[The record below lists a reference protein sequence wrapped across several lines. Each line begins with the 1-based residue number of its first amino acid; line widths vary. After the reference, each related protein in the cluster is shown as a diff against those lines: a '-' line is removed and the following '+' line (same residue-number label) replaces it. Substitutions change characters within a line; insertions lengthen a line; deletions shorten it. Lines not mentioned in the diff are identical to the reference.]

1 MRNYIGMTEKNRNV
15 NIKADELIMVLKG
28 LDENTM
34 EYQDVFTELYLLVKP
49 HVMAYAMKRK
59 QVSAQG
65 LKMDKDDI
73 ESVIVDGAIFKAVK
87 SFKVGKNTCFL
98 NLAKYVA
105 KQLFNNE
112 LDKYFRDNHKSLTT
126 ATSYDALLEKGF
138 ESDSDDFDAS
148 VLTKEGV
155 ETEYETFADGME
167 FEGETLLD
175 EFTSIYEKH
184 GTIIKMMA
192 MYKLSEQSEVIGKYL
207 GVLTAPNKDNVISKA
222 KYNAKQRFMDFCIK
236 KGYNIQ

>member
-15 NIKADELIMVLKG
+15 NIKADKLIIKLKS
-28 LDENTM
+28 LDENTL

-59 QVSAQG
+59 QISAQG

-73 ESVIVDGAIFKAVK
+73 ESIIVDASIFKAVK
-87 SFKVGKNTCFL
+87 SFKVDKNTCFL

-126 ATSYDALLEKGF
+126 ATSYDALLEQGF
-138 ESDSDDFDAS
+138 NGDSDDFDVS
-148 VLTKEGV
+148 VLTKEGI
-155 ETEYETFADGME
+155 ETEYETFANE

-175 EFTSIYEKH
+175 EFISIYEKH
-184 GTIIKMMA
+184 GTIIKMMS
-192 MYKLSEQSEVIGKYL
+192 MYKLSEQSEVIGEYL
-207 GVLTAPNKDNVISKA
+207 GVLNASNKDNVISKA

-236 KGYNIQ
+236 RGYNIQ